1 MDKGVE
7 RMIDG
12 NDINEIMKLTKE
24 QIATMLFESN
34 EILDALAL
42 KFGMDFIMQIY
53 FYGDEEE

>member
-1 MDKGVE
+1 
-7 RMIDG
+7 MIDG